1 MKEEKNEKKI
11 LFTSLNQDFKCFLI
25 GTREGCTVYHSFQF
39 KKGFEFT
46 FNYYIINVNNCYKIS
61 KIRLEPKFR

>member
-39 KKGFEFT
+39 KKGFELGKLKKY
-46 FNYYIINVNNCYKIS
+46 NYKN
-61 KIRLEPKFR
+61 L